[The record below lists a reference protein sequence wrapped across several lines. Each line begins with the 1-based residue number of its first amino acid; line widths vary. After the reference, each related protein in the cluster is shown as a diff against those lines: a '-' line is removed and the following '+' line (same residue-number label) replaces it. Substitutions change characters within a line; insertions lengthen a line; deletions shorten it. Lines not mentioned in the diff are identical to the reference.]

1 MEYFIN
7 HWETLGDEAK
17 QVIVICSLVMVAV
30 FYVMVKIL
38 AAHDKFKYGSD
49 DEDDDDIYIE
59 EE

>member
-1 MEYFIN
+1 MDYFIN

-38 AAHDKFKYGSD
+38 AAHDKFKYGPD
-49 DEDDDDIYIE
+49 ADAADI
-59 EE
+59 

>member
-1 MEYFIN
+1 MDYFIN

-38 AAHDKFKYGSD
+38 AANDKFKYGP
-49 DEDDDDIYIE
+49 DEDDEDIYIE
-59 EE
+59 E

>member
-1 MEYFIN
+1 MDYFIN

-17 QVIVICSLVMVAV
+17 QVIVICWLVMVAV

-38 AAHDKFKYGSD
+38 AAHDKFKYGP

-59 EE
+59 E

>member
-1 MEYFIN
+1 MDYFIN

-38 AAHDKFKYGSD
+38 AAHVKFKYGP
-49 DEDDDDIYIE
+49 DEDDEDIYIE
-59 EE
+59 E

>member
-1 MEYFIN
+1 MDYFIN

-38 AAHDKFKYGSD
+38 AAHDKFKYGH
-49 DEDDDDIYIE
+49 DEDDEDIYIE
-59 EE
+59 E